1 MRKEQLIIF
10 LLVSLVIVSGIE
22 GCEAISFGK
31 TSSGGYDK
39 EGLRMNFIDGITPQA
54 ADELTDFSQFQ
65 VGVALRNSMLNDVDG
80 ELCVYDSLSDR
91 YGGIPSNECRSISLV
106 AAENIDG
113 KITPAA
119 EENFIFPGDVN
130 SYSYTN
136 LQKDISQTTVI
147 SAILKYNVEAVADTQ
162 LCLKRDAKVK
172 ASCID
177 NEVITKLNVNPS
189 PVVVSKIEK
198 NVLYGGGGNVGV
210 NLNIY
215 LKKIDDGEVIS
226 KDALFNPSEES
237 KSEIDYAVGFVG
249 GQIFEC
255 TPAGR
260 IIFEG
265 SEKIIRCRATVNIQQ
280 DYINDPFAV
289 VLRYGFR
296 KVITTGAINVR
307 KEAI

>member
-10 LLVSLVIVSGIE
+10 LLISLVIVTGIE
-22 GCEAISFGK
+22 GCEGLGFGK
-31 TSSGGYDK
+31 TSSGGYDR
-39 EGLRMNFIDGITPQA
+39 EGLRMKFIDGITPQA
-54 ADELTDFSQFQ
+54 GDELTDFSQFQ

-113 KITPAA
+113 KMIPAA
-119 EENFIFPGDVN
+119 EESFIFSG
-130 SYSYTN
+130 YSYTN
-136 LQKDISQTTVI
+136 LQKDISQTTTI
-147 SAILKYNVEAVADTQ
+147 SAILKYNVESVADTQ

-172 ASCID
+172 ASCVD

-215 LKKIDDGEVIS
+215 LKKIDDGGVIS
-226 KDALFNPSEES
+226 KDALFNTDEES
-237 KSEIDYAVGFVG
+237 KNEIDYAVGFVG
-249 GQIFEC
+249 GQRFDC
-255 TPAGR
+255 NPAGK